1 MQDKHKKGNKMK
13 LDRDDV
19 EELAREILNLSE
31 EADTDTIEEVMFDEY
46 DISIDSFQSIVER
59 LVEFTIPAQ
68 TAITGEWYLG
78 FVKDGDF
85 IVKVK
90 VKAEKAK
97 ENE

>member
-1 MQDKHKKGNKMK
+1 MK

-46 DISIDSFQSIVER
+46 DISIDSFQGIVER
-59 LVEFTIPAQ
+59 LVEFTIPAR

-78 FVKDGDF
+78 FVKDGTF
-85 IVKVK
+85 IVKTK
-90 VKAEKAK
+90 VEKVE